1 MASPFPSRPNSVD
14 GVHFVQRRDLNPLRH
29 RPHKFAIYFF
39 NALRATALFRI
50 WHMLLFLGG
59 WSAMVVLVSEKTK
72 ADLGIPTTMITVRN
86 PALQQQLTLAGCGR

>member
-1 MASPFPSRPNSVD
+1 MASPFPSRPTSVD

-72 ADLGIPTTMITVRN
+72 ADLGIPTTMITVGVACMVIN
-86 PALQQQLTLAGCGR
+86 GC